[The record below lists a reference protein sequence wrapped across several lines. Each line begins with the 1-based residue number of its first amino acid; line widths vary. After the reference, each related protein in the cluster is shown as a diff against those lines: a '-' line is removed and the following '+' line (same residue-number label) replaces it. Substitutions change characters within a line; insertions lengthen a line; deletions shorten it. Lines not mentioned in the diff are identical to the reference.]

1 MAMASSALATFRGS
15 EQGSVNVALA
25 KTRWTSYPYE
35 LEASRLKISVGL
47 GWTQLLAA
55 NNKYWLMCK
64 DEIIRRSRNS
74 RSTDFH
80 ASHKFL
86 VWHEGKARVTR
97 ARDGKSNAMACRSCD
112 RSWIALPIVDDTCAG
127 RFFFLAWP
135 MGLSRMVL
143 QALENDFR
151 PS

>member
-1 MAMASSALATFRGS
+1 MYSMAMASSALATFRGS

-86 VWHEGKARVTR
+86 VCGMKERRGLLGHETGRATLWRV
-97 ARDGKSNAMACRSCD
+97 APV
-112 RSWIALPIVDDTCAG
+112 IALG
-127 RFFFLAWP
+127 
-135 MGLSRMVL
+135 
-143 QALENDFR
+143 
-151 PS
+151 